1 MDNPFLKR
9 ATEFY
14 RDEEAFLAVISPEPI
29 PYYLGEAGRQ
39 GRLYDRLVTIEG
51 TPGSGKTTLARIF
64 EYPTL
69 LALLRNDTLPAH
81 RALTAALQD
90 VNVLRDGQPTIAAYR
105 LPLETDYREIWQLP
119 YEADL
124 KLGLMMTLIQAR
136 TVLGWVRVLTTSGGR
151 VELRSRQDAAAA
163 LEMIGGS
170 DATSLAERARAVERA
185 VYAVIGSLV
194 PPRADR
200 LSDECTGAYRPFDV
214 IEEFVLHRG
223 DESGAGHVRPLVIMD
238 DAHVLHSEQ
247 FQGLK
252 RWLSRRELRVG
263 RWILS
268 RLDVMTPDEHFLVAA
283 ERNDGVDLPGINPAR
298 EITTIRLQSP
308 PASDRRSQRANFRRM
323 AKDMASRYLRQMPLF
338 SGRNLTSLQDFL
350 ATKPDALAG
359 TKLKQVQD
367 ETAASQRKL
376 GVSESRA
383 ATHRSSVQSYLGD
396 NHGEADVAAYMERIL
411 AHRYAKRV
419 PQSTLFRDGDAEPT
433 RPVNADVG
441 VYDAARVQLL
451 HKFERPFYY
460 GIDDLC
466 DAGSENAEQFLRLAA
481 DLVDIAATQLIR
493 GRNATLDAKTQH
505 RTLRASASKFID
517 SWNFPDC
524 TRVRAL
530 TAAIAAE
537 CVRVSL
543 EPNAWLD
550 AGANA
555 FGIPQSEFSNLPTS
569 NPELARVIHYAVAYN
584 AINLTLNYNC
594 KNVEWCLLE
603 LGGVPILAYGLTLK
617 RGGFIEG
624 TARDLDRMSR
634 NGGRA

>member
-29 PYYLGEAGRQ
+29 PYYLGEAGRH

-51 TPGSGKTTLARIF
+51 TPGSGKTTLARLF

-69 LALLRNDTLPAH
+69 WALLRNDTLPVH

-90 VNVLRDGQPTIAAYR
+90 VHVLRDGRPALAAYR

-119 YEADL
+119 YEPEL

-136 TVLGWVRVLTTSGGR
+136 TVLGWVRELTRNNTR
-151 VELRSRQDAAAA
+151 VELVSRQDAAAA
-163 LEMIGGS
+163 LDMIGGA
-170 DATSLAERARAVERA
+170 DARALGERARAVERA
-185 VYAVIGSLV
+185 VYEVIGSLV

-200 LSDECTGAYRPFDV
+200 LPAECTGAYRPFDV
-214 IEEFVLHRG
+214 IEEFVLH
-223 DESGAGHVRPLVIMD
+223 DLSGGGTSHVRPLVIMD
-238 DAHVLHSEQ
+238 DAHVLNSDQ
-247 FQGLK
+247 FKGLK

-268 RLDVMTPDEHFLVAA
+268 RLDVMTPDEHFLATA
-283 ERNDGVDLPGINPAR
+283 ERSGDVDLPGMNPSR
-298 EITTIRLQSP
+298 EITTIRLQS
-308 PASDRRSQRANFRRM
+308 AVTDRRSQRTNFRRM

-338 SGRNLTSLQDFL
+338 SGRNLTALQDFL
-350 ATKPDALAG
+350 ATKPVSLAG
-359 TKLKQVQD
+359 AKLRQVQED
-367 ETAASQRKL
+367 TAATQRRL
-376 GVSESRA
+376 GLSDNRA
-383 ATHRSSVQSYLGD
+383 AAHRALVESYLGD
-396 NHGEADVAAYMERIL
+396 NHGEPDVAAYMERIL

-419 PQSTLFRDGDAEPT
+419 PQSTLFRDSDSEPT
-433 RPVNADVG
+433 RPVSADVG
-441 VYDAARVQLL
+441 VYDAARIQLL
-451 HKFERPFYY
+451 QKFDRPFYY

-481 DLVDIAATQLIR
+481 ELVDIAATQLVR
-493 GRNATLDAKTQH
+493 GRNATLDATVQH
-505 RTLRASASKFID
+505 RTLRNSASKFIE

-524 TRVRAL
+524 SRVRTL
-530 TAAIAAE
+530 TSGIAAE
-537 CVRVSL
+537 CVNVSL
-543 EPNAWLD
+543 EPNAWLG

-555 FGIPQSEFSNLPTS
+555 FGIPQEEFDALPT
-569 NPELARVIHYAVAYN
+569 NNAELARVIHYAVAYN
-584 AINLTLNYNC
+584 AIHLTPRYSC
-594 KNVEWCLLE
+594 KGTEWCLLE
-603 LGGVPILAYGLTLK
+603 LGGVPILAHGLTLK

-634 NGGRA
+634 SGGRQ